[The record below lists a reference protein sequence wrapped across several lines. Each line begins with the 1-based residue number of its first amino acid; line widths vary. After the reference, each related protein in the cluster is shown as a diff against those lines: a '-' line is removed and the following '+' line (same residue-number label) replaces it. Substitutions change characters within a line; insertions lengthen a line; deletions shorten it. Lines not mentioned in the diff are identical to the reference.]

1 MTRTRITQEN
11 TMNDYKHSARPQ
23 RDPDAIVGFIC
34 KIGAAVVALML
45 WAGAI

>member
-1 MTRTRITQEN
+1 
-11 TMNDYKHSARPQ
+11 MNDYKQSPNRQ

-45 WAGAI
+45 WMGAV